1 MEANNMQMYDDM
13 EIPEL
18 TVEDFKKMKPNPYAS
33 KFSIEDKI
41 VMGIEA
47 YISHGNVNK
56 KKLKERLDV
65 VLA

>member
-1 MEANNMQMYDDM
+1 MKLYDDM

-18 TVEDFKKMKPNPYAS
+18 TVEDFNNMKPNPYAS
-33 KFSIEDKI
+33 KFTVEDKI
-41 VMGIEA
+41 VMGVEA
-47 YISHGNVNK
+47 YLSQGNVNK

>member
-1 MEANNMQMYDDM
+1 MQMYDDM

>member
-1 MEANNMQMYDDM
+1 MQMYDDM

-18 TVEDFKKMKPNPYAS
+18 TDEDFKNMKPNPYAS

-41 VMGIEA
+41 VMGVEA
-47 YISHGNVNK
+47 YLSQGNVNK
-56 KKLKERLDV
+56 KELKERLDS